1 MLRSQPTAPPRAFRT
16 ALATLLAVTCFAA
29 PAPLCLAA
37 PAEEKADLYRQ
48 TERAKDL
55 VVWITGESDGA
66 AVAFHVEGT
75 TLYAMTAKHVIW
87 LGGPIAGLKAKLR
100 PWPAKT
106 FDVEPDK
113 FHYSHDFATV
123 KIDLA
128 ALGLDEGGI
137 RRALPFDLLG
147 DPGQLEPG
155 APTYPVGHSSAD
167 NWLSPES
174 PATFNSFDKARET
187 DRTKDV
193 LRVEQHC
200 PEGHSG
206 GALFDGDWHLI
217 GILFDNTSGYC
228 RALRIDWALS
238 ALQHWKYDSSLTRPP
253 AVAKASAGPEEIK
266 VAVVSFD
273 NRSGASLP
281 EVGSAAQDVIGSYL
295 VDLPRVVLLTRDRLE
310 SVREEMGLAG
320 TQRSAEDLTRFGRL
334 LNADAIV
341 TGSVLRYDV
350 ERRAFSGHGAQA
362 TVDVYRMDI
371 SLMIVDVETGRVT
384 FSRIYDTEDRRTSYP
399 DNQSGGSAAS
409 QPVAREAELLRRLLD
424 EAVGELREGLTKL
437 AMGLPATGQ
446 VVSVSITSEP
456 PGADV
461 VVGGIYQGATPL
473 SIELSVGL
481 QEVEI
486 DRPGY
491 HQWLNRV
498 KVEPGLRIHASLQ
511 RIGS

>member
-1 MLRSQPTAPPRAFRT
+1 MVRSRPFRSSLRCRRLAATFLAMTSIAAVAPPAD
-16 ALATLLAVTCFAA
+16 AVPGEEA
-29 PAPLCLAA
+29 P
-37 PAEEKADLYRQ
+37 DLYRR

-55 VVWITGESDGA
+55 VVWITGASDGA

-75 TLYAMTAKHVIW
+75 TVYAMTAKHVVF
-87 LGGPIAGLKAKLR
+87 LGGPIAGLEAKLR
-100 PWPAKT
+100 PWPAAT
-106 FDVEPDK
+106 FAVEPDK

-123 KIDLA
+123 KIDLGS
-128 ALGLDEGGI
+128 LGIAEAEI

-147 DPGQLEPG
+147 DPARLEPG
-155 APTYPVGHSSAD
+155 APTYPVGHSAAD
-167 NWLSPES
+167 NWLSPER
-174 PATFNSFDKARET
+174 PATFNSFDRARES

-193 LRVEQHC
+193 VRVEQDC

-206 GALFDGDWHLI
+206 GALFDGDWLLI

-238 ALQHWKYDSSLTRPP
+238 ALQQWKYDLSLTRPP
-253 AVAKASAGPEEIK
+253 ALDKAPTAPDEVK
-266 VAVVSFD
+266 VAVVDFD
-273 NRSGASLP
+273 NRTGNPLP
-281 EVGSAAQDVIGSYL
+281 AVGPAAQDVISSYL
-295 VDLPRVVLLTRDRLE
+295 VDLPRVVLVTRDRLR
-310 SVREEMGLAG
+310 SVDREMGLTG
-320 TQRSAEDLTRFGRL
+320 TQRSAEDLTNFGRL

-350 ERRAFSGHGAQA
+350 ERRAFRGHGAQA

-399 DNQSGGSAAS
+399 DS
-409 QPVAREAELLRRLLD
+409 QGKGYGNDKPVAREAELLRRLLD
-424 EAVGELREGLTKL
+424 QAVGELRDGLTKL

-446 VVSVSITSEP
+446 LVTVSITSEP

-473 SIELSVGL
+473 TLELGVGL